1 MSGSIFDVVDF
12 LSKAGV
18 GIITGA
24 VAAVVTAKVALN
36 RFYHEKW
43 WEKKHT
49 AYNQLVDDLIELKSL
64 YGQAYYY
71 AEEEY
76 NAGKNDKPR
85 KGRTIDWKRY
95 HQLLRQVQRHY
106 VLAPI
111 SLSQSTKE
119 LLSRFIEK
127 DADIEHNVTVEGYPK
142 FMAYSDLSGETQKII
157 DAIVMDAEKE
167 LKFR

>member
-1 MSGSIFDVVDF
+1 MAVGTFDLMDF

-18 GIITGA
+18 GLITGV
-24 VAAVVTAKVALN
+24 VAAIVTAKVALK

-43 WEKKHT
+43 WEKKHI

-64 YGQAYYY
+64 YGQAHYY
-71 AEEEY
+71 AEEKY

-85 KGRTIDWKRY
+85 EGRTVDWKRY
-95 HQLLRQVQRHY
+95 HQLLRQVQRHF

-127 DADIEHNVTVEGYPK
+127 DAGIEHNVAVDGYPE
-142 FMAYSDLSGETQKII
+142 FMAYSDMSGETQKII
-157 DAIVMDAEKE
+157 DAIVMDAKKE

>member
-1 MSGSIFDVVDF
+1 MNITPQEVGSFF
-12 LSKAGV
+12 LTLIV
-18 GIITGA
+18 PIVTG
-24 VAAVVTAKVALN
+24 VAAAWFTARFALN

-85 KGRTIDWKRY
+85 KGRTVDWKRY

-119 LLSRFIEK
+119 LLSRLIEK
-127 DADIEHNVTVEGYPK
+127 DADIEHNVFVDGYPE
-142 FMAYSDLSGETQKII
+142 FMAYSDMSGETQIII